1 MKKFKR
7 LIFIDD
13 EKPNNVFHKII
24 IDTADLCDNCVFFE
38 KPQNALNYIKKHCL
52 TDSELVPD
60 IIFLDVRMPI
70 MSGWDFLEE
79 YAKLPAIK
87 TRIVLLTSS
96 DNPNDVEKARLNKLV
111 DGYVKKPLQEED
123 LRIYLNRFLLDA

>member
-24 IDTADLCDNCVFFE
+24 IDTSGLCDNCIFFE
-38 KPQNALNYIKKHCL
+38 KPQNALKYIKKHCL
-52 TDSELVPD
+52 NNSDLVPD
-60 IIFLDVRMPI
+60 VVFLDLRMPV

-79 YAKLPAIK
+79 YAKLPALK
-87 TRIVLLTSS
+87 TKIVLLTSS
-96 DNPNDVEKARLNKLV
+96 DNPNDIEKAKLNGFV
-111 DGYVKKPLQEED
+111 DGYVKKPLKEED
-123 LRIYLNRFLLDA
+123 LRFYLNRFLSDA